1 MFRNNLNEN
10 DILDSRFLDKSYER
24 AMELTEAVAAYLDM
38 GNKNLHSAS
47 LGDSNNISYASESMR
62 LSASLMQVMS
72 WFLVQKGV
80 ASGEITK
87 EQAAEKKFR
96 LGGKKICLAR
106 ADESRGDLPTELLSY
121 LQQTRD
127 LYRQVARMDQMVYGS
142 DDTVNPVHDLQSKI
156 QDEDAL
162 D

>member
-1 MFRNNLNEN
+1 MFRNNLNNN
-10 DILDSRFLDKSYER
+10 DILDSRFLDKSYGR
-24 AMELTEAVAAYLDM
+24 AMELTEEVAAYLDRE
-38 GNKNLHSAS
+38 NKNSHATA
-47 LGDSNNISYASESMR
+47 LGDSNSISYVSESMR

-87 EQAAEKKFR
+87 EQATEKKFR
-96 LGGKKICLAR
+96 LGGQKICLAKF
-106 ADESRGDLPTELLSY
+106 DVSRGELPAKLLSY

-127 LYRQVARMDQMVYGS
+127 LYRQVARMDKMVYGS
-142 DDTVNPVHDLQSKI
+142 DEVANPVHDLQSKI
-156 QDEDAL
+156 QGDDVS